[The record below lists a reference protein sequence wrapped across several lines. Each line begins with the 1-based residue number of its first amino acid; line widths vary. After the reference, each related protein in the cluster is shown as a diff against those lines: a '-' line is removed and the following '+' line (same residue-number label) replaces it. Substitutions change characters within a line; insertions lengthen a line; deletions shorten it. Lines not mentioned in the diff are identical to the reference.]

1 MSDKTKNI
9 VVTVGFILLLL
20 IILTAN
26 ILKTPTK
33 ISITERRS
41 LSKFPEI
48 TVKRL
53 LDGSFSKEFEKYSTD
68 QIVGRENFRKL
79 KAMTE
84 FKAFLKK
91 DNNNL
96 YMYDNNIIKI
106 EYPLNEQSILNA
118 TKKINKINDNY
129 LRNSKV
135 YYSIVPDK
143 NYFTNSEEYIK
154 MDYERLENLMQEN
167 ISNAEYIDVFDTV
180 NLKNYYVTD
189 IHWKQEEL
197 LNTVDK
203 ISKEMDFNERIT
215 IPYRKQYITDFE
227 GLYAGQ
233 LPIKTK
239 RDSINILTNNIIED
253 AIVYNYE
260 NEKETYI
267 YDFEKLKS
275 YDKYDIYLSGATPL
289 IEIRNANAKTD
300 KELIVFRDSFASSL
314 IPLFVEAYNK
324 IVLIDIRY
332 ISSNILDK
340 YIEFNNQDVL
350 FIYSTTVLNNS
361 FTFK

>member
-9 VVTVGFILLLL
+9 VVTIGFILVLF
-20 IILTAN
+20 IILISN
-26 ILKTPTK
+26 ILKEPTK
-33 ISITERRS
+33 ISITERRK
-41 LSKFPEI
+41 LAKFPEL
-48 TVKRL
+48 TTKKL
-53 LDGSFSKEFEKYSTD
+53 LDGSFFKEFERYSTD
-68 QIVGRENFRKL
+68 QIIGREDFRKL

-96 YMYDNNIIKI
+96 YMHDNNIIKI
-106 EYPLNEQSILNA
+106 EYPLNEKSILNA
-118 TKKINKINDNY
+118 TKKINFINDKY
-129 LRNSKV
+129 LTDCKV
-135 YYSIVPDK
+135 YYSVVPDK

-167 ISNAEYIDVFDTV
+167 ISNAEYIDIFDTV
-180 NLKNYYVTD
+180 NLKNYYITD

-203 ISKEMDFNERIT
+203 ISKEMDFNERLT

-233 LPIKTK
+233 LPIKVRK
-239 RDSINILTNNIIED
+239 DSINILTNNIIED

-260 NEKETYI
+260 NKKETSI
-267 YDFEKLKS
+267 YDLEKLSS

-289 IEIRNANAKTD
+289 IEIRNANTKTD

-314 IPLFVEAYNK
+314 VPLFTEGYKK
-324 IVLIDIRY
+324 IILIDIRY
-332 ISSNILDK
+332 VNSSNLDK
-340 YIEFNNQDVL
+340 YVEFNNQDVL